1 VRAHDLRPTEAR
13 WLAKAAIQGV
23 LSYVPRGRELNHYL
37 QRHVS
42 KRLPRSER
50 DFDWHAQMG
59 VEHLQALDRVRPG
72 VDRSA
77 LRCYE
82 FGGGWDLIAA
92 LSLWAM
98 GVEHQTVI
106 DINPNVA
113 LDLVN
118 DTVRRFATDGDR
130 LERVLGVRLRRPDE
144 SPIGTVE
151 ELVTRFGISY
161 LAPQDARAMPLE
173 DSSVDFVT
181 NTFTLEH
188 IPPADIAAIL
198 GETRRIMAPGAL
210 ISSRIDMQD
219 HYHYVQP
226 SISVYNYLR
235 FPGWQWRWLNPPL
248 HSQNRLR
255 HSQYVQLFEQSGFE
269 IAWNDPATPTTEDL
283 AELRRIPIAPQ
294 FDRFTVTDLGTKYT
308 HMVAQPAP

>member
-1 VRAHDLRPTEAR
+1 MRAHDLRPTEAR
-13 WLAKAAIQGV
+13 WLAKAAVQGV

-92 LSLWAM
+92 LCLWAM

-113 LDLVN
+113 LDLVD
-118 DTVRRFATDGDR
+118 DTIRRFATDGDR

-144 SPIGTVE
+144 APIGTVE

-161 LAPQDARAMPLE
+161 LAPQDARGTGLA

-188 IPPADIAAIL
+188 IPPGYIAAIL

-235 FPGWQWRWLNPPL
+235 FPDWQWRWLNPPL

-255 HSQYVQLFEQSGFE
+255 HSQYVQLFEQAGFE

-283 AELRRIPIAPQ
+283 AELHGIPIAPE

-308 HMVAQPAP
+308 HLVARPGH